1 MTRTVSC
8 LVVGA
13 LATLSCPVRAQYS
26 PLLPSEVFV
35 AIRGEA
41 SGERPLVDF
50 NTIVTRF
57 SGFAPSK
64 GGDQIADY
72 IAGRMRTAGLDEVAI
87 EGFPADGRQFVWAFL
102 TEPSWEAEA
111 GTLELIEPR
120 RERLADFAVH
130 RVVLGRFSSS
140 ADITTELVDIGNG
153 TLETDYEG
161 RDVRGKLVLASG
173 EPGAVHARAVWEH
186 GAAGIVWFN
195 GQRRAERRHAVSNP
209 SIVPWTGP
217 RGEAPGFAFALS
229 NAAGAAIRES
239 LERGQRHL
247 LHASVRARTEPGEY
261 KQVSAAI
268 RGTDPS
274 LREVWIKAHDNYRN
288 TGGGNNLTGVG
299 ATLEMARVLQA
310 LVASGTLTRPRRTI
324 RFVWSAEHY
333 GSTYQFYA
341 HPDWLDRILAL
352 LNVDMTGFDQSKT
365 GAVMWLYRL
374 PHSLPHFLSDV
385 SEEFLRSVGRANSEF
400 LAARD
405 GSPGADP
412 VYAPTGSRDQMH
424 YAISDFWGP
433 SDHEDLVEGSLRVPA
448 VMYNDW
454 PDPYL
459 GTEDDDLDKAD
470 ATQMRRSILTVAA
483 TAYYLATVDATGVP
497 TLVPVSVGYGQQRL
511 AGEGHRASVLV
522 DQAPPAEFFTAVREA
537 ENILRRAI
545 DRETVALESVGAVG
559 RSAAADAAVARGHR
573 QLVAVHDANL
583 AALNERARER
593 AAVLSLAWQQP
604 PRPSAETRLA
614 RLVVARLPT
623 VRGPV
628 NIFRYEYG
636 AAWLAEKTGHLTFL
650 DDLAIARAGRYVWY
664 EAINFVDGRRSIL
677 EIRDLVSAEYGPV
690 PGADL
695 EQYFRFLER
704 AGVVSIS
711 SSARPDAAR

>member
-1 MTRTVSC
+1 MTRTIGC
-8 LVVGA
+8 LVVAA
-13 LATLSCPVRAQYS
+13 LATLSSPVRAQHS
-26 PLLPSEVFV
+26 SLLPSEVFV

-72 IAGRMRTAGLDEVAI
+72 IAGRLRTAGLDEVAI
-87 EGFPADGRQFVWAFL
+87 EGFPADGRQYVWAFL
-102 TEPSWEAEA
+102 TEPSWEAEV

-140 ADITTELVDIGNG
+140 GDVTTELVDVGDG
-153 TLETDYEG
+153 TREADYEG
-161 RDVRGKLVLASG
+161 RNVRSKLVLATG
-173 EPGAVHARAVWEH
+173 EPGAVHARAVWGH
-186 GAAGIVWFN
+186 GAAGVVWFN
-195 GQRRAERRHAVSNP
+195 AQRGAERRHAVSNA

-217 RGEAPGFAFALS
+217 RGEVPGFAFSLS
-229 NAAGAAIRES
+229 NAAGSAIRQS
-239 LERGQRHL
+239 LESGQRHL
-247 LHASVRARTEPGEY
+247 LRATVRATTGPGEY

-268 RGTDPS
+268 RGADPS

-310 LVASGTLTRPRRTI
+310 LVDNGTLARPRRTI

-341 HPDWLDRILAL
+341 HPERLDRILAL

-385 SEEFLRSVGRANSEF
+385 SEEILRSVGRANSEF

-412 VYAPTGSRDQMH
+412 VYAPTGSRDQMQ
-424 YAISDFWGP
+424 YAVSEFWGP
-433 SDHEDLVEGSLRVPA
+433 SDHEDLVEGSLQVPA

-459 GTEDDDLDKAD
+459 GTADDDLDKAD

-483 TAYYLATVDATGVP
+483 TAYYLATVDAAGVP
-497 TLVPVSVGYGQQRL
+497 TLVPVSVGFGQQRL
-511 AGEGHRASVLV
+511 AGEGHRATVLV
-522 DQAPPAEFFTAVREA
+522 DQASPAEFFTAVREA
-537 ENILRRAI
+537 ENILRQSI
-545 DRETVALESVGAVG
+545 GREVAALESVAVLG
-559 RSAAADAAVARGHR
+559 RSAVADAAVARGRR
-573 QLVAVHDANL
+573 QLVAVHDANV

-593 AAVLSLAWQQP
+593 ATAHGLEWQQP
-604 PRPSAETRLA
+604 ARPADEARLA
-614 RLVVARLPT
+614 TLVVARLPA

-636 AAWLAEKTGHLTFL
+636 AAWLAEKTGRPTFL

-664 EAINFVDGRRSIL
+664 EAINFVDGRRTML

-690 PGADL
+690 PGADV

-704 AGVVSIS
+704 VGVVSIS
-711 SSARPDAAR
+711 PFSQRGPAR